1 MLTGESLPV
10 TKMEGSMIFSG
21 TKNITNKIAAKVEKM
36 TDVRGKMFLYIVK
49 DPYFGPLI
57 GVTLNREDEIDTG
70 EKYPFEKER
79 ERHTSAIRLTPL
91 TDVEAED
98 MVNALLNTITIQKNL
113 RRN

>member
-49 DPYFGPLI
+49 DPYL
-57 GVTLNREDEIDTG
+57 
-70 EKYPFEKER
+70 
-79 ERHTSAIRLTPL
+79 RLP
-91 TDVEAED
+91 
-98 MVNALLNTITIQKNL
+98 
-113 RRN
+113 